1 MLVSAHGMFQH
12 PAGDPTRLRKVRR
25 AGDASSAGGAAGGA
39 GTTFKWQWLGDY
51 GWEDQ
56 GADVSV
62 AMEKALAA
70 RMPMAVVQIRG
81 ANCHIDLKG
90 MTQNRATSIQQ
101 PEFLCLWIICRQFPW
116 QTHRRQLIA
125 QRRIRRVADA

>member
-1 MLVSAHGMFQH
+1 MFQH

-81 ANCHIDLKG
+81 ANYHMDLKG
-90 MTQNRATSIQQ
+90 MTQNRATSMQQ
-101 PEFLCLWIICRQFPW
+101 PSSYAFGSSAANFPGKP
-116 QTHRRQLIA
+116 IA
-125 QRRIRRVADA
+125 GN